1 MDTTVW
7 DRATALSAE
16 TDRRESRV
24 VLRAALVTGMLL
36 VLIIGANQLGLTRPA
51 IAFTGTTV
59 TAVDAEP
66 GQASIYL
73 DVRNRGILTERLDA
87 VEIDY
92 PGLTVRNARFIPQ
105 TLGAFECG
113 PQGYVAVDHLCSV
126 SGHLR
131 SVPEEE
137 GLAGRFDDLRC
148 HRREVVD
155 LADAF
160 NLSEES
166 VDEAEV
172 AAGDAGDRGDG
183 GGLSQVVFVRV
194 LI

>member
-7 DRATALSAE
+7 EHATVLSAE

-24 VLRAALVTGMLL
+24 VLRAAIVAGMLL

-92 PGLTVRNARFIPQ
+92 PGLTVRDARFIPQ
-105 TLGAFECG
+105 TLGAFEAG
-113 PQGYVAVDHLCSV
+113 QVAIDATIDCDAQLPGGEPAWDATATQTQQPAMRLTTTRPWGTV
-126 SGHLR
+126 SAPWGTVSDTLPGWDIGWAILNGA
-131 SVPEEE
+131 SGVC
-137 GLAGRFDDLRC
+137 DL
-148 HRREVVD
+148 
-155 LADAF
+155 
-160 NLSEES
+160 S
-166 VDEAEV
+166 
-172 AAGDAGDRGDG
+172 
-183 GGLSQVVFVRV
+183 
-194 LI
+194 